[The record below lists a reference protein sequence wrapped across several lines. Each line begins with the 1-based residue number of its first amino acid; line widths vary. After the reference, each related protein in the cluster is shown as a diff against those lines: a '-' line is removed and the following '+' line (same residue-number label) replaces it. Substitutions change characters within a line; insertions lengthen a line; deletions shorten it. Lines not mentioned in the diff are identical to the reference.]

1 MTVLKLHFFPI
12 SLTYLSTHFF
22 IERKVTG
29 ASFIVLSG
37 ALKTSSGLTA
47 KSSIVDDGIMV
58 QVSQD
63 RMMSIRKSLNNMEN
77 IKIDCGPVGVDM
89 PDETV
94 HIKWVDADHA
104 VNAG

>member
-1 MTVLKLHFFPI
+1 M
-12 SLTYLSTHFF
+12 
-22 IERKVTG
+22 TG

-37 ALKTSSGLTA
+37 ALKKATGLTA

-58 QVSQD
+58 QISQD
-63 RMMSIRKSLNNMEN
+63 RMMNIRKTLNNMEDVR
-77 IKIDCGPVGVDM
+77 IDCGPLGGEN

-94 HIKWVDADHA
+94 LIKWVDAHYT

>member
-1 MTVLKLHFFPI
+1 MYVRFSKIQSIFFLFLFP
-12 SLTYLSTHFF
+12 
-22 IERKVTG
+22 VTG

-37 ALKTSSGLTA
+37 SLKKSSGLTA

-58 QVSQD
+58 QISQD
-63 RMMSIRKSLNNMEN
+63 RMASIRKSLNSMEN
-77 IKIDCGPVGVDM
+77 LKIDCGPLGSET

-94 HIKWVDADHA
+94 YIKWVDAHQS

>member
-1 MTVLKLHFFPI
+1 MPNKYIYVIDFFLFP
-12 SLTYLSTHFF
+12 
-22 IERKVTG
+22 VTG

-37 ALKTSSGLTA
+37 ALKKSSGLTA

-58 QVSQD
+58 QISQD
-63 RMMSIRKSLNNMEN
+63 RMTSIRKSLNSMEN
-77 IKIDCGPVGVDM
+77 LKIDCGPLGSES

-94 HIKWVDADHA
+94 YIKWVDAHQS

>member
-1 MTVLKLHFFPI
+1 MITI
-12 SLTYLSTHFF
+12 T
-22 IERKVTG
+22 VTG

-37 ALKTSSGLTA
+37 ALKKSSGLTA

-58 QVSQD
+58 QISQD
-63 RMMSIRKSLNNMEN
+63 RMTSIRKGLNNMEN
-77 IKIDCGPVGVDM
+77 LKIDCGPLGSEI

-94 HIKWVDADHA
+94 YIKWVDSHQS